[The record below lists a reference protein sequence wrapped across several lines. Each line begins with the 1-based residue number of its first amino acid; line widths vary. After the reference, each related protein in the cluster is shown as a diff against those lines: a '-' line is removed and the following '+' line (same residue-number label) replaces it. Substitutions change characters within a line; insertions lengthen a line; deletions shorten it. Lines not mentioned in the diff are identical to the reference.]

1 MKYTE
6 GQYYHAYNRGA
17 HKKKIF
23 LQRDNYLHLITLL
36 AKYSLR
42 YGVTV
47 SAYCLMPNHYH
58 LILKQNDSGSI
69 GMFLKTTFN
78 AYTQAINKR
87 FGKSGTLF
95 QGQVH
100 VKPIETE
107 SHCLQVVR
115 YIHLNP
121 CAARLV
127 AKPEDWEFS
136 DYREW
141 IGMRKNMLGGL
152 SLRNEYF
159 KSPVDYRSFVE
170 EYVDAKV
177 PKALE
182 DFLEPR

>member
-6 GQYYHAYNRGA
+6 GHYYHPYNRGA

-36 AKYSLR
+36 AKYSVR

-47 SAYCLMPNHYH
+47 VAYCLLPNHYH

-87 FGKSGTLF
+87 FRTSGTLF

-100 VKPIETE
+100 VKEID
-107 SHCLQVVR
+107 SDSYCMQAIR
-115 YIHLNP
+115 YVHLNP
-121 CAARLV
+121 CAAQIVL
-127 AKPEDWEFS
+127 KPEDWEFS

-141 IGMRKNMLGGL
+141 IGTREGSFVDLG
-152 SLRNEYF
+152 LRNAYF
-159 KSPVDYRSFVE
+159 TSPLDYKRFVE
-170 EYVDAKV
+170 EYIDAKHT
-177 PKALE
+177 KE
-182 DFLEPR
+182 MKNFLES